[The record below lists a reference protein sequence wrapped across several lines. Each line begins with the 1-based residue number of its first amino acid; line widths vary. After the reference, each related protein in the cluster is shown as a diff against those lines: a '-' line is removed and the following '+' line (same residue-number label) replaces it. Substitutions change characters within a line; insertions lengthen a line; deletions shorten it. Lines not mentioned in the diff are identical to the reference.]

1 MSYILEALRK
11 VEQQREH
18 LPAHGL
24 SSRRR
29 YYSAIDARFWS
40 RPWVLAI
47 AAIAGAS
54 ISGAVVA
61 YFVVDDEVQQTS
73 APQQETTS
81 AAPHPAVPA
90 PPMVASADGQR
101 QPEIAAVAKLAN
113 GAAPSLQPVR
123 PAALRMPGP
132 RYQPPGT
139 TITVQPQDKAEVK
152 PQGPS
157 AVTKN
162 EQVEESKPADKP
174 VSTPEPEAPPETK
187 QPVSPED
194 EPETEVASVHPSS
207 NGVKAPRVPLAA
219 EERAKSNI
227 PIGGVDSLDAIPPPK
242 AVEVQ
247 PFRPNDVIRPPAAKR
262 NPSSGNTSTGEPPML
277 STLPSQFQSMVPK
290 LAINA
295 QVYSAVPAQRFV
307 VINMKRY
314 NEGQSTSEGV
324 NVLSIRQ
331 QDIIFSFQGQ
341 RFRLGR

>member
-40 RPWVLAI
+40 RPWVLVI

-54 ISGAVVA
+54 LSGAVVA
-61 YFVVDDEVQQTS
+61 YLAVDYDAQQTS
-73 APQQETTS
+73 VQQQEPAL
-81 AAPHPAVPA
+81 AAPHPAVAA
-90 PPMVASADGQR
+90 PSVTASADDHR
-101 QPEIAAVAKLAN
+101 QTGIPAVAKPAN
-113 GAAPSLQPVR
+113 GATPALQPVR

-132 RYQPPGT
+132 RYQPQA
-139 TITVQPQDKAEVK
+139 TIAVQPQDKANVK
-152 PQGPS
+152 QQGLA
-157 AVTKN
+157 AVTEN
-162 EQVEESKPADKP
+162 EQVQEKKPADTVP
-174 VSTPEPEAPPETK
+174 APEPATPPETK
-187 QPVSPED
+187 QPASPED
-194 EPETEVASVHPSS
+194 EAETEVASVHPSPH
-207 NGVKAPRVPLAA
+207 GVKTPPLPAA
-219 EERAKSNI
+219 VQERALNTLPKSA
-227 PIGGVDSLDAIPPPK
+227 DSLDMIPPPK

-247 PFRPNDVIRPPAAKR
+247 PFRPNDVIRPPAAR
-262 NPSSGNTSTGEPPML
+262 RYSPSGNSSMGEPPML

-290 LAINA
+290 LVINA

-324 NVLSIRQ
+324 NVISIRQ
-331 QDIIFSFQGQ
+331 QDIVFSFQGQ
-341 RFRLGR
+341 RFRQGR